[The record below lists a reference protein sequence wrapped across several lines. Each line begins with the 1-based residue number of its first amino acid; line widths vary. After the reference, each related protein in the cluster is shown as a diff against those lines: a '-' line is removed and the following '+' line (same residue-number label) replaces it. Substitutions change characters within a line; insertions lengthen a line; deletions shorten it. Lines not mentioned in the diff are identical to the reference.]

1 MILRFKPVRDTFI
14 TNVRKRSVPQTGSN
28 FGAAHSLD
36 LFKVS
41 GVSGAV
47 GPVSGSG
54 LSRLLLFFSTSSLDA
69 LHARGLTS
77 STTFTTYRLRL
88 KHATTAETLPTSYD
102 VEVLAASGS
111 WDEGRGMDVDEF
123 LDKGFANWEKRTS
136 TTFWTNRGGDFH
148 ASPVSTYHFD
158 DGFEDLETDVTQH
171 FQAWASGTVPNHGLL
186 VKMTA
191 SIESDSVYADYYIK
205 RFYSRTTDFKDRA
218 PYVEARWNDFLG
230 DDRGRMKWGVTGSL
244 FLYNVTAG
252 NFSNISG
259 VGTGSLF
266 VRVSDSSGTLMFVTA
281 SHVGRPG
288 IYSASFV
295 LPTGSYSGSVFFDSW
310 FRSGATY
317 MTGAFSLEHEGA
329 TQFQPSSEY
338 VARVVNLRNEYCIDE
353 VPRLNV
359 FFRRRGYN
367 PTVVNTAS
375 LSVSPEIIESCF
387 YAIEND
393 STRER
398 VVSFGTGSQQ
408 HTRLSYDAS
417 GNYFHFPMENLNEG
431 EVYRIVFLVDRLG
444 ERQLIDGGFKFR
456 VRGDGA

>member
-1 MILRFKPVRDTFI
+1 VILRFKPVRDTFI
-14 TNVRKRSVPQTGSN
+14 TNVRKRAVPQTGSN

-41 GVSGAV
+41 GVSGAL
-47 GPVSGSG
+47 GAVSGSG
-54 LSRLLLFFSTSSLDA
+54 LSRLLLIFSTSSLDS
-69 LHARGLTS
+69 LVERGLVSPSSFTS
-77 STTFTTYRLRL
+77 YRLRL
-88 KHATTAETLPTSYD
+88 KHATTSETLPTSYD
-102 VEVLAASGS
+102 AEVLPASGS

-123 LDKGFANWEKRTS
+123 LDKGFANWDKRTS
-136 TTFWTNRGGDFH
+136 TSFWVNRGGDFH
-148 ASPVSTYHFD
+148 ASPVATYHFD
-158 DGFEDLETDVTQH
+158 DGFEDLDVDVTPH
-171 FQAWASGTVPNHGLL
+171 FQAWASGTIPNHGLL
-186 VKMTA
+186 VRMTA
-191 SIESDSVYADYYIK
+191 SVESDSVYTDYYIK

-230 DDRGRMKWGVTGSL
+230 DDRARMRWGSTGSL
-244 FLYNVTAG
+244 FLYNVSAG

-266 VRVSDSSGTLMFVTA
+266 VRIFDASGTLMFVTA

-288 IYSASFV
+288 IYSASFA
-295 LPTGSYSGSVFFDSW
+295 LPTGSYSGSVFYDSW

-317 MTGAFSLEHEGA
+317 MTGAFSLSHEGA
-329 TQFQPSSEY
+329 VQQQPQSEF
-338 VARVVNLRNEYCIDE
+338 VARVVNLRNEYAIDE
-353 VPRLNV
+353 VPRLSV

-375 LSVSPEIIESCF
+375 MSVAPEIIERCF
-387 YAIEND
+387 YAVEND

-398 VVSFGTGSQQ
+398 VVPFGTGSQQ

-417 GNYFHFPMENLNEG
+417 GNYFYFPMQNLNEG
-431 EVYRIVFLVDRLG
+431 EVYRLVFLVDRFG
-444 ERQLIDGGFKFR
+444 ERQLIDEGFKFR